1 MSAITPSTYVVTKT
15 RGDQTTFTAMNT
27 KTEIVEF
34 DIRPSM
40 MTLICNQP
48 VSIVAFDL
56 KAGYNILTGQETV
69 QRMVSNMLFYHSFLE
84 EQKVI
89 LRKSL

>member
-1 MSAITPSTYVVTKT
+1 MTSITPTIYVVTKT
-15 RGDQTTFTAMNT
+15 RGDQTTFTAMST

-34 DIRPSM
+34 DIRPSS

-48 VSIVAFDL
+48 VSFEAFNL
-56 KAGYNILTGQETV
+56 NAGYNILTGYSTV
-69 QRMVSNMLFYHSFLE
+69 HSMVSYMLFYHSFLE